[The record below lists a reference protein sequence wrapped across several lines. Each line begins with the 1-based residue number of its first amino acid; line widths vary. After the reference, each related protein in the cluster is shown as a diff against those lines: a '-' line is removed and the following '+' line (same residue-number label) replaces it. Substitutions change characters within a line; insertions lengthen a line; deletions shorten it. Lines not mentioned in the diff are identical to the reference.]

1 MNAQVF
7 KSEALSRLAVRLPAA
22 VPVMAK
28 VDIDQ
33 VVKVVKVVKVE
44 SGEVYIISQ
53 DTKGKHE
60 NPFHVWFMH
69 KSGFILRS
77 ANGVLGYKSAFMA
90 EIHLNRTIRL
100 KEQRALKVN

>member
-7 KSEALSRLAVRLPAA
+7 KAEALSRLAKKLPVA
-22 VPVMAK
+22 VPVMGK

-33 VVKVVKVVKVE
+33 VVKVE
-44 SGEVYIISQ
+44 SGEVYIISM
-53 DTKGKHE
+53 DTKARYE

-77 ANGVLGYKSAFMA
+77 ANGVLGYQTLFAATVDM
-90 EIHLNRTIRL
+90 NRTIKL
-100 KEQRALKVN
+100 KGQSPIKAC

>member
-28 VDIDQ
+28 VDID
-33 VVKVVKVVKVE
+33 KVVKVVKVE

-53 DTKGKHE
+53 DTKGKYE

-100 KEQRALKVN
+100 KGQCTLKAN